1 MVPATFAL
9 GAGVLAGW
17 SAGGPG
23 GTAGFRLFL
32 VFLGVGAGLFFFL
45 PAGKRWRWL
54 FLLCFFLSGLV
65 RGAGARRASERFLE
79 YTRAFTGRTVTVLGW
94 MADLPAP
101 WREGWRFPLDVEMVE
116 GEEAP
121 AGLRWE
127 VFLPGG
133 EPSPRADLLGQ
144 RLFVRG
150 RVFGGSS
157 GTATPVETITSAKA
171 VSSAKAGTPALAG
184 GLAAHLRV
192 NRWTREKISAGLM
205 VATGGYLLD
214 RGTEPGFRAALEP
227 TVTSWRQAGRRPNR
241 ARMAIAAARR
251 RLLAVGEETLPPE
264 AAALLHGMLLGVQEG
279 LPETTA
285 GDFRRAGVAHLL
297 SVSGLHLM
305 FWLGLFW
312 GLGKLLGFSERW
324 LAVLSLPVVLV
335 FLLLAGAGAPALRAG
350 VMSLAGIF
358 GRQWGR
364 PVRRE
369 KLLALSACLILLLR
383 PLELFSRG
391 FWLSFTA
398 CGGLLFLLP
407 AWEKALAGEF
417 TRARAK
423 AKYLG
428 WVGANVR
435 KAFLV
440 SLAAQAGTAPLCA
453 RFFGGVT
460 LLAPFANLILVPLGS
475 ACIQLG
481 LLAALSGLVFFPA
494 ARLLNAGNQVLLALF
509 QRVMVFF
516 AESGGYIRVVLPWPA
531 VGGCYALTA
540 VFTWGLIRN
549 PINRRRRI
557 PLFYLLVI
565 ILALVL
571 AGLGGGLVQQFDPA
585 IEMVLFDVGQGDAI
599 FFAVPG
605 GYFMMVDGGT
615 AEGYRQGVRPYLHEH
630 GIDRLDLLVLSHP
643 HDDHLGGLV
652 RMLEED
658 QVRVAHILDSGYPHT
673 TRNYS
678 RFLEIIDERELPY
691 TRVVRGTS
699 LRLGEMRGIVLHP
712 PASHLSG
719 TRSDVNNNSL
729 VLLLD
734 YKGTRI
740 LLTGDIE
747 EEAEEELLAAYGHLL
762 RANILKV
769 AHHGGATGTS
779 WKLVSATRPELAVI
793 SVGKNNRFGH
803 PAPIVLENL
812 EQAGAAVRRTD
823 TGGRLELS
831 IKRGRIALKRGA
843 RH

>member
-1 MVPATFAL
+1 VNRSLLVPAAFAL
-9 GAGVLAGW
+9 GAGVFTGW
-17 SAGGPG
+17 SAGGLEGP
-23 GTAGFRLFL
+23 AGFCLFL
-32 VFLGVGAGLFFFL
+32 IFLGAGAGLFFL
-45 PAGKRWRWL
+45 PAGKRWRRL
-54 FLLCFFLSGLV
+54 LLLCFFLSGLV
-65 RGAGARRASERFLE
+65 RGAGERRESQRFLE
-79 YTRAFTGRTVTVLGW
+79 YTRAFTGTTVTVLGR

-101 WREGWRFPLDVEMVE
+101 WREGCRFPLDVEMVE

-133 EPSPRADLLGQ
+133 EPPLRADALGKH
-144 RLFVRG
+144 LVIRG
-150 RVFGGSS
+150 KAFGENS
-157 GTATPVETITSAKA
+157 TAR
-171 VSSAKAGTPALAG
+171 
-184 GLAAHLRV
+184 LRV
-192 NRWTREKISAGLM
+192 SRWTRGKISGGLM
-205 VATGGYLLD
+205 VATGEDLLD
-214 RGTEPGFRAALEP
+214 QETGLSLHVAPAPAITRGER
-227 TVTSWRQAGRRPNR
+227 AGRRPNR
-241 ARMAIAAARR
+241 AWMAMVAARR
-251 RLLAVGEETLPPE
+251 RLLAVGEATLPPE
-264 AAALLHGMLLGVQEG
+264 TAALLHGMLWGVQEG

-285 GDFRRAGVAHLL
+285 GNFRRAGVAHLL

-312 GLGKLLGFSERW
+312 GLGKLLGLSERW
-324 LAVLSLPVVLV
+324 LAILSLPVVLA

-350 VMSLAGIF
+350 VISLAGIL
-358 GRQWGR
+358 GHRLQR

-369 KLLALSACLILLLR
+369 NLLALAACVILLFR

-398 CGGLLFLLP
+398 CGGLFFLLP
-407 AWEKALAGEF
+407 VWEEALAGQL
-417 TRARAK
+417 ARMRGN
-423 AKYLG
+423 AKYPG
-428 WVGANVR
+428 RIRAHACR
-435 KAFLV
+435 AFLV

-475 ACIQLG
+475 ACTQLG
-481 LLAALSGLVFFPA
+481 LLAALAGLVFFPA
-494 ARLLNAGNQVLLALF
+494 ARVLNAGNQVLLELF
-509 QRVMVFF
+509 QRIIGFF
-516 AESGGYIRVVLPWPA
+516 AEFGGYIRVSLSWPA

-540 VFTWGLIRN
+540 VFTWGLIKN

-557 PLFYLLVI
+557 PLFYLLLI
-565 ILALVL
+565 ILSLVL
-571 AGLGGGLVQQFDPA
+571 AGLGWGLVQQFDPA

-615 AEGYRQGVRPYLHEH
+615 AEGYRQGVRPYLQEH
-630 GIDRLDLLVLSHP
+630 GIDRLDLLVLTHP
-643 HDDHLGGLV
+643 HDDHLGGV
-652 RMLEED
+652 VKMLEEG
-658 QVRVAHILDSGYPHT
+658 QVQVAHILDRGYPHT

-691 TRVVRGTS
+691 TRVTRGTS
-699 LRLGEMRGIVLHP
+699 FRLGEMRGIVLHP

-719 TRSDVNNNSL
+719 TGSDVNNNSL

-734 YKGTRI
+734 YKGTRV

-779 WKLVSATRPELAVI
+779 WELLTATRPELAVI
-793 SVGKNNRFGH
+793 SVGKDNRFGH

-812 EQAGAAVRRTD
+812 ERAGAAVRRTD

-831 IKRGRIALKRGA
+831 IRRGRIALKRGA
-843 RH
+843 GN